1 MGCRVL
7 PKGPRLTT
15 SRFAGRLCSGT
26 RRDLAHP
33 LPCRAAGGHGASPE
47 RLLCQTD
54 CAALVPECLHRK
66 AQPRPAVNNSL
77 HFCLLLTHQWDN
89 WDNFIPPQHC
99 CKNTARPRGHNQH
112 GNKGVK
118 GQHFSSELRIMM
130 CTCTHT
136 VKHKISIF
144 SPVPSTVWAFSV
156 TCDL

>member
-99 CKNTARPRGHNQH
+99 CKNTARPRDHNQH
-112 GNKGVK
+112 GNKGAPVLK
-118 GQHFSSELRIMM
+118 DNTSALNSESW
-130 CTCTHT
+130 CVHAHT
-136 VKHKISIF
+136 QWNTKSASFLQCQALYGHS
-144 SPVPSTVWAFSV
+144 
-156 TCDL
+156 L